1 MTLMWESLARQ
12 LDRVRAGADDALNSV
27 IATTSVSR
35 KVRLEA
41 ALAAIQDKGS
51 PMMIE
56 SLKAAIEGREPSFDM
71 PEFPAGLEPKVSG
84 PEAFLQ
90 SIDSPYKPEA

>member
-1 MTLMWESLARQ
+1 MSLIWENLARQ
-12 LDRVRAGADDALNSV
+12 LDRVRAGETDSGSTV
-27 IATTSVSR
+27 SVSR
-35 KVRLEA
+35 QIRLEA

-56 SLKAAIEGREPSFDM
+56 SLKAAIDGREPSFDM

-84 PEAFLQ
+84 PEAFLE
-90 SIDSPYKPEA
+90 SIDRSYKPEA

>member
-1 MTLMWESLARQ
+1 MSLIWENLARQ
-12 LDRVRAGADDALNSV
+12 LDRVRAGESDSGSTV
-27 IATTSVSR
+27 SVSR
-35 KVRLEA
+35 QMRLEA

-56 SLKAAIEGREPSFDM
+56 SLKAAIDGREPSFDM

-84 PEAFLQ
+84 PEAFLE
-90 SIDSPYKPEA
+90 SIDRPYKPEI